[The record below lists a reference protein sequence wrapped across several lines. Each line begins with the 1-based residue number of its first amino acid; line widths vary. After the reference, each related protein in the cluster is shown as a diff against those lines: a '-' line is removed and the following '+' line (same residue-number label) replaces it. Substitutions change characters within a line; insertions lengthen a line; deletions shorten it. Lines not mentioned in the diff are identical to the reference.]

1 MDGCE
6 FWNDPDGCDE
16 RMLLID
22 LDRRSKFPKAG
33 AAQIREKLAAQRS
46 RSRSNAGRFFRNFS
60 GYGPQENSQVQRVVY
75 EDVQPQLRAVE
86 LGLQVR
92 IGEELRTHRPVLE

>member
-46 RSRSNAGRFFRNFS
+46 RSRSNAGRFFRIFLGTARRKTARCS
-60 GYGPQENSQVQRVVY
+60 GFVY